1 MEVLKT
7 EPYLG
12 IDSEWKPAFTKF
24 DIIRPGI
31 L

>member
-1 MEVLKT
+1 MDVLKT
-7 EPYLG
+7 ESYLG

-24 DIIRPGI
+24 DNIRPGI